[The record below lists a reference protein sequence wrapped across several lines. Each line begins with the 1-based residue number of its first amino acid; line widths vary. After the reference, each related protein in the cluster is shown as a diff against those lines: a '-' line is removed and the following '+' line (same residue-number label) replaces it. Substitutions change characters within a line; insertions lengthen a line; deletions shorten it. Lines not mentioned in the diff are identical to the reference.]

1 MWWLIFRGKLTE
13 IDMHIISPSIKSSE
27 RNDSDDN
34 VQLAWAIILC
44 RFNDKLAVPQP
55 RQYYIDFFAQNGM
68 GGACD
73 YWRVV
78 SCNSLDLTGSQ
89 VFGWFTMNHSSS
101 EVAQMHFPSERY
113 KLVRWWIDT
122 STSWGHIFWLSENT
136 SLQDRKKRYFLK

>member
-1 MWWLIFRGKLTE
+1 
-13 IDMHIISPSIKSSE
+13 MHIISPSIKSSE